1 MIKTEESRRGKLER
15 TYPPV
20 IKDPVEFDIKLPP
33 AQLHRLSNGVE
44 VYMMN
49 MGTED
54 TMMIN
59 WVFNAGNCYENKKI
73 VAAATN
79 HLLKNGTKR
88 LSAFELNEHFEF
100 YGSYLSR
107 HCYNETSEMVLH
119 CLNKHIGELIPV
131 VSEIISESIFPEK
144 ELEIYKQNSKQKLE
158 VNLQKCEFVAS
169 RLIDAYMF
177 GEEHPYGKYSNFV
190 DYTALQ
196 REDLV
201 EFYDKYYRN
210 GHCVI
215 FVAGKLP
222 VGILELLEKEF
233 GRLPLKNHKGADK
246 NIVYKLD
253 PSTQKKH
260 LLIND
265 QQGVQAA
272 IRIARH
278 FPNRHHPDF
287 QKVMVLNNIYGGF
300 FGSRLMGNIREDKG
314 YTYGIYSYLMNH
326 IHQSGW
332 LISTEAGRDV
342 SVATVNEIYEEMKE
356 LREELIDDEELKM
369 TRNFMIGTIL
379 GELDGPFQ
387 VLGRWKNLILNDLD
401 EKYFYSAI
409 ETIKT
414 ISAEELQEL
423 AKKYLVPD
431 EFYELVVI

>member
-1 MIKTEESRRGKLER
+1 MISTESRTEKLLR
-15 TYPPV
+15 TQAPP
-20 IKDPVEFDIKLPP
+20 IKDPVEFNIVLPECEIST
-33 AQLHRLSNGVE
+33 LSNGVQ
-44 VYMMN
+44 VYMLN

-54 TMMIN
+54 TMMID
-59 WVFNAGNCYENKKI
+59 WVFYAGNCYETKKT

-79 HLLKNGTKR
+79 HLLKNGTSR

-107 HCYNETSEMVLH
+107 HCYNETSEVVLH
-119 CLNKHIGELIPV
+119 CLNKHVDELIPV
-131 VSEIISESIFPEK
+131 VAEIISDSVFPEK
-144 ELEIYKQNSKQKLE
+144 ELGIYVQNSKQKLQ

-169 RLIDAYMF
+169 RLIDANLY
-177 GEEHPYGKYSNFV
+177 GESHPYGAFSKIQDYEALERNDVV
-190 DYTALQ
+190 D
-196 REDLV
+196 
-201 EFYDKYYRN
+201 FYNTYYKN

-222 VGILELLEKEF
+222 PDTLHMLEKAF
-233 GRLPLKNHKGADK
+233 GSLPLKNHKGADK
-246 NIVYKLD
+246 SIVYNLQ
-253 PSTQKKH
+253 PAAEKKQ

-265 QQGVQAA
+265 AQGVQAA

-326 IHQSGW
+326 IHDGGW
-332 LISTEAGRDV
+332 MISTEAGRDV
-342 SVATVNEIYEEMKE
+342 STATVNEVYAEMQELQDEIIGEEE
-356 LREELIDDEELKM
+356 LRM
-369 TRNFMIGTIL
+369 TRNFMIGSIL

-387 VLGRWKNLILNDLD
+387 VLSRWKNLVLNNLD

-409 ETIKT
+409 NTIKT
-414 ISAEELQEL
+414 ISAEELQHL